1 MSNAEQVQLINT
13 SLRPLE
19 LHLDSGV
26 VVIDAQ
32 SDMTCSVADAE
43 SAQVKVLTNRGVLR
57 VREPEPEQQPEADQP
72 PPSRRRGGSGRGKAP
87 AKGTKSN
94 QTRSRGGTRR
104 GEKKP

>member
-1 MSNAEQVQLINT
+1 MSEAEHVHLINR

-32 SDMTCSVADAE
+32 SELTCSAADAE
-43 SAQVKVLTNRGVLR
+43 SAQVKVLTDRGVLR
-57 VREPEPEQQPEADQP
+57 VRAPEPEQQPEAGQP
-72 PPSRRRGGSGRGKAP
+72 PPPRRRAGTGRGKAP
-87 AKGTKSN
+87 AKRASN